1 MKKVAR
7 MLRPHEELLLSWFRA
22 KGEIST
28 GTVEGLNNKIRVVTV
43 VTRRS
48 YGFRTDDA
56 MEMAFITRWDD
67 FPNPNQPKDFA
78 EEAEMSPIR
87 QLVEITTT
95 ATALDDRRLIVKVLS
110 LPANHQGWHG
120 EGNAM

>member
-1 MKKVAR
+1 
-7 MLRPHEELLLSWFRA
+7 
-22 KGEIST
+22 
-28 GTVEGLNNKIRVVTV
+28 
-43 VTRRS
+43 
-48 YGFRTDDA
+48 
-56 MEMAFITRWDD
+56 
-67 FPNPNQPKDFA
+67 
-78 EEAEMSPIR
+78 MSPIR